1 MSDPGGTVVHF
12 YGGPADGQ
20 TLRSDSGSGGTRVYR
35 WDGASGMYVVD
46 YGAGKFVEEDDR
58 G

>member
-1 MSDPGGTVVHF
+1 MVHF